1 MADPITE
8 VTQKIRSLLISD
20 SSFSSVLSNKLFL
33 YKIPENTQYPY
44 ATAFE
49 FPGESWMTL
58 GNTNSGE
65 IFVFPIYVYGKDVS
79 VLREGTSAIN
89 DVLHLNEFSTDNY
102 QVIYARRINWSKPE
116 LINSE
121 NNIYA
126 QQIMFELRI
135 EKL

>member
-8 VTQKIRSLLISD
+8 ISQKIRALLISND
-20 SSFSSVLSNKLFL
+20 SFSSIFNSRFYL
-33 YKIPENTQYPY
+33 YKLPDDISYPY

-49 FPGESWMTL
+49 IPGESWMTL

-65 IFVFPIYVYGKDVS
+65 IFTFPIYAFGKDSS

-89 DVLHLNEFSTDNY
+89 NILHLNEFTTDNY

-116 LINSE
+116 LINDE
-121 NNIYA
+121 TNIYA